1 MTKEND
7 IQKAIVT
14 ALKADGLQVLRL
26 NAGKVKVNG
35 GWMQLVPAGTPDL
48 MAMNVET
55 GEVSFIEV
63 KNETGKL
70 RPEQR
75 TFAKDNLKRFT
86 HGVARS
92 VEEAREII
100 KNRWR
105 GYGYD

>member
-1 MTKEND
+1 MVKEND

-75 TFAKDNLKRFT
+75 EFAKENLKHFT